1 MIREV
6 LRAAAR
12 AVVCGATSAY
22 KTFGDELELLVDREP
37 PEENEI
43 GEEPVDGGAPH
54 EVVRLGAEAKSMVRE
69 GRRVPRAREAV
80 EPAKPARGSLAQRV
94 ADARARAGR

>member
-12 AVVCGATSAY
+12 AVVRGATSAY
-22 KTFGDELELLVDREP
+22 ETFGDELELLVDREP
-37 PEENEI
+37 PEDEI
-43 GEEPVDGGAPH
+43 GEETVDGGAPH

-69 GRRVPRAREAV
+69 GRRVPRAREAT

-94 ADARARAGR
+94 ADSRARAGR